1 MLKQSVLER
10 FDEVLHE
17 VEQERQ
23 RVDEGL
29 RDGLR
34 PGSYNSRGSDL
45 RFWGGCYYSSQV
57 YCEKGG

>member
-1 MLKQSVLER
+1 MLKQSVLKQSVFKR
-10 FDEVLHE
+10 FDEVLRE

-34 PGSYNSRGSDL
+34 PGSY
-45 RFWGGCYYSSQV
+45 V
-57 YCEKGG
+57 